1 MPQRH
6 PIDPKVDCVFKALL
20 GSQANTHLLIHFLN
34 AILGQDLE
42 SPITAVTLLNPY
54 NQPEFIGDKL
64 SIVDVKAQD
73 QKGRLHQI
81 EIQLLNV
88 KGLDQRILYGWTDLY
103 SAQLKEGQNYFLLK
117 PTYSIWLLGETLW
130 PQRKQALHRF
140 TLRDDHNQ
148 RLVPYGGIWVL
159 ELSKLK
165 IKQVHTEQDRWL
177 KFFIEGEQLSQARRL
192 PEWMQ
197 TEEMQQAMHTV
208 QQFSEKQKAYL
219 AYQARQNYLREVRT
233 QQHYLEEYQQQAAQ
247 ARAEKEQAQAETEQ
261 AQAETEQERAEKE
274 QERAEKERARAET
287 EQARAETERAQA
299 ALEQER
305 AEKQHLADKLRRLGI
320 DPHADD

>member
-1 MPQRH
+1 MQQKCYGRGNMPR
-6 PIDPKVDCVFKALL
+6 PA
-20 GSQANTHLLIHFLN
+20 A
-34 AILGQDLE
+34 A
-42 SPITAVTLLNPY
+42 
-54 NQPEFIGDKL
+54 
-64 SIVDVKAQD
+64 
-73 QKGRLHQI
+73 
-81 EIQLLNV
+81 
-88 KGLDQRILYGWTDLY
+88 
-103 SAQLKEGQNYFLLK
+103 
-117 PTYSIWLLGETLW
+117 IWLLGETLW
-130 PQRKQALHRF
+130 PQRKHALHRF

-197 TEEMQQAMHTV
+197 TEEMQQAMYTIH
-208 QQFSEKQKAYL
+208 QFSEKQKAYL
-219 AYQARQNYLREVRT
+219 AYQARQNYLRHEKT

-247 ARAEKEQAQAETEQ
+247 ARAETEQ
-261 AQAETEQERAEKE
+261 LR
-274 QERAEKERARAET
+274 
-287 EQARAETERAQA
+287 A

-305 AEKQHLADKLRRLGI
+305 TLAKQTQVTMEQEQAAAMERERAKQQRLADKLRRLGI